1 MQHFQINVKI
11 FDGLYIIPNM
21 INKLGAIDWMA
32 TFKKFCQFYQDDFP
46 NYRKLDF
53 EIDLWESF

>member
-1 MQHFQINVKI
+1 
-11 FDGLYIIPNM
+11 M